1 MTVAESIQ
9 VAAIQMCSTDVR
21 DDNLATAAQLL
32 AQAADAGARLAVLPE
47 NFALMGRH
55 EKDKLAIAEA
65 VGSGP
70 IQDFLGATAQKLKL
84 WIVAGTVPLA
94 VVGDTSRV
102 WAASLVFDDHGRPVA
117 RYDKIHLFDIE
128 VPDRDGAGSGERY
141 RESVSIA
148 FGAPQQ
154 AVVVDTPAGKLGL
167 SVCYDLRFPELYR
180 KLVAAGAE
188 ILCVPSAFTER
199 TGHAHWQALLR
210 ARAIENQCFVI
221 APGQAG
227 EHVNDRRTWGHSL
240 ILDPWGDE
248 LALLESGVGIAIAAL
263 PRERLLE
270 VRSTF
275 PSLTHRRLE

>member
-1 MTVAESIQ
+1 MTIDESIQ
-9 VAAIQMCSTDVR
+9 AAAIQMCSTDVL
-21 DDNLATAAQLL
+21 DDNLACAARLL

-65 VGSGP
+65 AGSGP
-70 IQDFLGATAQKLKL
+70 IQDFLSATAQKLKL
-84 WIVAGTVPLA
+84 WIVAGTVPL
-94 VVGDTSRV
+94 VVAGDSRRV
-102 WAASLVFDDHGRPVA
+102 WAASLVVDDHGRQVA

-128 VPDRDGAGSGERY
+128 VPDRDGAGIGERY
-141 RESVSIA
+141 RESASIA

-199 TGHAHWQALLR
+199 TGRAHWQALLR

-227 EHVNDRRTWGHSL
+227 EHVNGRRTWGHSL
-240 ILDPWGDE
+240 MLDPWGDE
-248 LALLESGVGIAIAAL
+248 LAMLESGVGIALAAL
-263 PRERLLE
+263 PRERLQE
-270 VRSTF
+270 VRRTF